1 MTTAAI
7 KFKEMLNVDVRE
19 HLEKDF
25 KGLNYLSWAT
35 AYQLMMENDPTAT
48 YDVLED
54 ADGIPLFSRGNIHFV
69 KTTVT
74 MFGQTKKMQLPVMDN
89 KHNAVDAPT
98 SRQVSDCIMRC
109 LVKNIAMFGIGLRV
123 FRKEG
128 LDEYNADQGQMN
140 IIAALMKQAG
150 MDGKALK
157 RLAHEMFGKDDVRS
171 LTRTEANE
179 LGVALKAKIRQ
190 LEDAEEAAETP
201 VAPVAPVA
209 ETPAPA
215 VEEASAPAETP
226 AEAPAPKKSVAR
238 KKAAPVAE
246 VQVEVQEEVTATP
259 EVAMIT
265 KEQYNTIG
273 RLFKEKGMA
282 KETLAKLTHAIQ
294 PNAKKPADLTFE
306 EADRLITDM
315 QAA

>member
-1 MTTAAI
+1 MTTAI

-69 KTTVT
+69 KTSVT

-150 MDGKALK
+150 MEGKALK
-157 RLAHEMFGKDDVRS
+157 RLAHEMFGKDDIRS

-179 LGVALKAKIRQ
+179 LGMALKAKIRE
-190 LEDAEEAAETP
+190 LEDAQETTETP
-201 VAPVAPVA
+201 VAPVV
-209 ETPAPA
+209 ETPAPV
-215 VEEASAPAETP
+215 VEETP
-226 AEAPAPKKSVAR
+226 APIETPAPKKTPTK
-238 KKAAPVAE
+238 KKAAPTPAE
-246 VQVEVQEEVTATP
+246 VQVEVQEEATEAP
-259 EVAMIT
+259 KVAMIT

-273 RLFKEKGMA
+273 LLFKEKGMA

-294 PNAKKPADLTFE
+294 PNAKKPTDLTFE
-306 EADRLITDM
+306 EADRLIADM

>member
-1 MTTAAI
+1 MTTAI

-69 KTTVT
+69 KTSVT

-150 MDGKALK
+150 MEGKALK
-157 RLAHEMFGKDDVRS
+157 RLAHEMFGKDDIRS

-179 LGVALKAKIRQ
+179 LGMALKAKIRE
-190 LEDAEEAAETP
+190 LEDAQETTETP
-201 VAPVAPVA
+201 VAPVV
-209 ETPAPA
+209 ETPAPV
-215 VEEASAPAETP
+215 VEETP
-226 AEAPAPKKSVAR
+226 APTETPAPKKTPTK
-238 KKAAPVAE
+238 KKAAPAPVAE
-246 VQVEVQEEVTATP
+246 VQVEVQEEATEAP
-259 EVAMIT
+259 KVAMIT

-273 RLFKEKGMA
+273 LLFKEKGMA

-294 PNAKKPADLTFE
+294 PNAKKPTDLTFE
-306 EADRLITDM
+306 EADRLIADM

>member
-1 MTTAAI
+1 MTTAI

-69 KTTVT
+69 KTSVT

-150 MDGKALK
+150 MEGKALK
-157 RLAHEMFGKDDVRS
+157 RLAHEMFGKDDIRS

-179 LGVALKAKIRQ
+179 LGMALKAKIRE
-190 LEDAEEAAETP
+190 LEDAQETTETP
-201 VAPVAPVA
+201 VAPVV
-209 ETPAPA
+209 ETPAPV
-215 VEEASAPAETP
+215 VEETP
-226 AEAPAPKKSVAR
+226 ASTETPAPKKTPTK
-238 KKAAPVAE
+238 KKAAPAPAE
-246 VQVEVQEEVTATP
+246 VQVEVQEEATEAP
-259 EVAMIT
+259 KVAMIT

-273 RLFKEKGMA
+273 LLFKEKGMA

-294 PNAKKPADLTFE
+294 PNAKKPTDLTFE
-306 EADRLITDM
+306 EADRLIADM

>member
-1 MTTAAI
+1 MTTAI

-69 KTTVT
+69 KTSVT

-150 MDGKALK
+150 MEGKALK
-157 RLAHEMFGKDDVRS
+157 RLAHEMFGKDDIRS

-179 LGVALKAKIRQ
+179 LGMALKAKIRE
-190 LEDAEEAAETP
+190 LEDAQETTETP
-201 VAPVAPVA
+201 VAPVV
-209 ETPAPA
+209 ETPAPV
-215 VEEASAPAETP
+215 VEETP
-226 AEAPAPKKSVAR
+226 APTETPAPKKTLTK
-238 KKAAPVAE
+238 KKAAPAPVAE
-246 VQVEVQEEVTATP
+246 VQVEVQEEATEAP
-259 EVAMIT
+259 KVAMIT

-273 RLFKEKGMA
+273 LLFKEKGMA

-294 PNAKKPADLTFE
+294 PNAKKPTDLTFE
-306 EADRLITDM
+306 EADRLIADM

>member
-1 MTTAAI
+1 MTTAI

-69 KTTVT
+69 KTSVT

-150 MDGKALK
+150 MEGKALK
-157 RLAHEMFGKDDVRS
+157 RLAHEMFGKDDIRS

-179 LGVALKAKIRQ
+179 LGMALKAKIRE
-190 LEDAEEAAETP
+190 LEDAQETTETP
-201 VAPVAPVA
+201 VAPVV
-209 ETPAPA
+209 ETPAPV
-215 VEEASAPAETP
+215 VEETP
-226 AEAPAPKKSVAR
+226 APTETPAPKKTPTK
-238 KKAAPVAE
+238 KKAAPAPAE
-246 VQVEVQEEVTATP
+246 VQVEVQEEATEAP
-259 EVAMIT
+259 KVAMIT

-273 RLFKEKGMA
+273 LLFKEKGMA

-294 PNAKKPADLTFE
+294 PNAKKPTDLTFE
-306 EADRLITDM
+306 EADRLIADM

>member
-1 MTTAAI
+1 MTTAI

-69 KTTVT
+69 KTSVT

-150 MDGKALK
+150 MEGKALK
-157 RLAHEMFGKDDVRS
+157 RLAHEMFGKDDIRS

-179 LGVALKAKIRQ
+179 LGMALKAKIRE
-190 LEDAEEAAETP
+190 LEDAQETTETP
-201 VAPVAPVA
+201 VAPVV
-209 ETPAPA
+209 ETPAPV
-215 VEEASAPAETP
+215 VEETPTPTET
-226 AEAPAPKKSVAR
+226 PAPKKTPTK
-238 KKAAPVAE
+238 KKAAPAPAE
-246 VQVEVQEEVTATP
+246 VQVEVQEEATEAP
-259 EVAMIT
+259 KVAMIT

-273 RLFKEKGMA
+273 LLFKEKGMA

-294 PNAKKPADLTFE
+294 PNAKKPTDLTFE
-306 EADRLITDM
+306 EADRLIADM

>member
-1 MTTAAI
+1 MTTVGN

-19 HLEKDF
+19 HLEQDF

-54 ADGIPLFSRGNIHFV
+54 ADGLPLFSRGTIHFV

-89 KHNAVDAPT
+89 KHSAVDMPT

-128 LDEYNADQGQMN
+128 LDEYESDQGQMS
-140 IIAALMKQAG
+140 IIATLMTKAG
-150 MDGKALK
+150 METKALK
-157 RLAHEMFGKDDVRS
+157 RLTHEMFGKDNIRS

-179 LGVALKAKIRQ
+179 LCVALKAKIRQ
-190 LEDAEEAAETP
+190 LEDEQATLETP
-201 VAPVAPVA
+201 VVAATTSAPTAKEESPAPVEKPEPEKAVKNQ
-209 ETPAPA
+209 PAPA
-215 VEEASAPAETP
+215 TD
-226 AEAPAPKKSVAR
+226 
-238 KKAAPVAE
+238 
-246 VQVEVQEEVTATP
+246 VQVEVQEDVTATP
-259 EVAMIT
+259 EIAMIT

-294 PNAKKPADLTFE
+294 PNAKKPTDLTSE

>member
-1 MTTAAI
+1 MG
-7 KFKEMLNVDVRE
+7 NR
-19 HLEKDF
+19 
-25 KGLNYLSWAT
+25 LSINDG
-35 AYQLMMENDPTAT
+35 NDPTAT

-69 KTTVT
+69 KTSVT

-150 MDGKALK
+150 MEGKALK
-157 RLAHEMFGKDDVRS
+157 RLAHEMFGKDDIRS

-179 LGVALKAKIRQ
+179 LGMALKAKIRE
-190 LEDAEEAAETP
+190 LEDAQETTETP
-201 VAPVAPVA
+201 VAPVV
-209 ETPAPA
+209 ETPAPV
-215 VEEASAPAETP
+215 VEETP
-226 AEAPAPKKSVAR
+226 APTETPAPKKTPTK
-238 KKAAPVAE
+238 KKAAPAPVAE
-246 VQVEVQEEVTATP
+246 VQVEVQEEATEAP
-259 EVAMIT
+259 KVAMIT

-273 RLFKEKGMA
+273 LLFKEKGMA

-294 PNAKKPADLTFE
+294 PNAKKPTDLTFE
-306 EADRLITDM
+306 EADRLIADM

>member
-1 MTTAAI
+1 MTTAI

-25 KGLNYLSWAT
+25 KGLSYLSWAT

-69 KTTVT
+69 KTSVT

-150 MDGKALK
+150 MEGKALK
-157 RLAHEMFGKDDVRS
+157 RLAHEMFGKDDIRS

-179 LGVALKAKIRQ
+179 LGMALKAKIRE
-190 LEDAEEAAETP
+190 LEDAQETTETP
-201 VAPVAPVA
+201 VAPVV
-209 ETPAPA
+209 ETPAPV
-215 VEEASAPAETP
+215 VEETP
-226 AEAPAPKKSVAR
+226 APTETPAPKKTPTK
-238 KKAAPVAE
+238 KKAAPAPAE
-246 VQVEVQEEVTATP
+246 VQVEVQEEATEAP
-259 EVAMIT
+259 KVAMIT

-273 RLFKEKGMA
+273 LLFKEKGMA

-294 PNAKKPADLTFE
+294 PNAKKPTDLTFE
-306 EADRLITDM
+306 EADRLIADM

>member
-1 MTTAAI
+1 MTAVAS

-74 MFGQTKKMQLPVMDN
+74 MFGETKKMQLPVMDN
-89 KHNAVDAPT
+89 KHNAVDMPT

-150 MDGKALK
+150 MDAKALK

-190 LEDAEEAAETP
+190 LEDAEEATEVPVTPATETSAPATEEAPAPAQTP
-201 VAPVAPVA
+201 V
-209 ETPAPA
+209 ETPAP
-215 VEEASAPAETP
+215 
-226 AEAPAPKKSVAR
+226 KKKPV
-238 KKAAPVAE
+238 KKQPAPVAE
-246 VQVEVQEEVTATP
+246 VQVEVQEEATETP
-259 EVAMIT
+259 KVAMIT
-265 KEQYNTIG
+265 KEQYSTIG

-282 KETLAKLTHAIQ
+282 KETLARLTHAIQ

-306 EADRLITDM
+306 EADRLINDM

>member
-1 MTTAAI
+1 MTTAI

-69 KTTVT
+69 KTSVT

-150 MDGKALK
+150 MEGKALK
-157 RLAHEMFGKDDVRS
+157 RLAHEMFGKDDIRS

-179 LGVALKAKIRQ
+179 LGMALKAKIRE
-190 LEDAEEAAETP
+190 LEDAQETTETP
-201 VAPVAPVA
+201 VAPVV
-209 ETPAPA
+209 ETPAPV
-215 VEEASAPAETP
+215 VEETP
-226 AEAPAPKKSVAR
+226 ASTETPAPKKTPTK
-238 KKAAPVAE
+238 KKAAPAPVAE
-246 VQVEVQEEVTATP
+246 VQVEVQEEATEAP
-259 EVAMIT
+259 KVAMIT

-273 RLFKEKGMA
+273 LLFKEKGMA

-294 PNAKKPADLTFE
+294 PNAKKPTDLTFE
-306 EADRLITDM
+306 EADRLIADM